1 MKRKNEK
8 VPGFDEIIF
17 ENRNQEYG
25 AYDLRKRYDSTTS
38 ISILGGVAFC
48 AFLIVAF
55 TFSMEKGKASDDH
68 TIVIIDLDNPI
79 FPDPV
84 VPESRPPSGMPE
96 TMKNIAP
103 EVTTDTIGIL
113 TLPPITDDILATTR
127 NGDINDTVKFI
138 EISEPVIPVEPE
150 PYITVNVMPEFPGGI
165 TALMQ
170 YINENISYPEE
181 ALKNNVQG
189 RVVLKFVVKADG
201 SVGKIEIVGGIDP
214 SLNEEAIRVVKN
226 LPTFKPGVQDG
237 VPVPVWF
244 IIPVLFRLENN

>member
-48 AFLIVAF
+48 AMLMVALS
-55 TFSMEKGKASDDH
+55 FSVEKGTASDDP
-68 TIVIIDLDNPI
+68 TIVIIDMDNPI
-79 FPDPV
+79 LPDPV
-84 VPESRPPSGMPE
+84 IPESKPPSGMPE

-103 EVTTDTIGIL
+103 EVTTDTTEIIIP
-113 TLPPITDDILATTR
+113 PPITDDILVHTQ
-127 NGDINDTVKFI
+127 NGVPTDTIKFV

-150 PYITVNVMPEFPGGI
+150 IYVNVKEMPEFPGGI
-165 TALMQ
+165 PALMQ
-170 YINENISYPEE
+170 YIYENISYPEE
-181 ALKNNVQG
+181 AVKNNVQG

-201 SVGKIEIVGGIDP
+201 SVGRIEIAGGIDP
-214 SLNEEAIRVVKN
+214 LLNEEAIRVVKS
-226 LPTFKPGVQDG
+226 LPAFKPGRQDG